1 MASSRTAAAGGLAA
15 IVRQIPPREAGSGRV
30 HVIIDTPTG
39 SRNKYKLDGTRGLL
53 RLSRILPEGST
64 FPYDFGSIPGTCAE
78 DGDALDVL
86 VLHLPPAFPGC
97 LITVRLIGMLRA
109 EQHEAGRLVR
119 NDRLIGVPET
129 SVNPAPLRE
138 LRAVP
143 KEQLRAIE
151 HFFSS
156 YNAYQ
161 GRRFR
166 IIGRDGSRRA
176 AEALQRAIRAYQR
189 STSP

>member
-1 MASSRTAAAGGLAA
+1 MASKRTAVAAGLPA
-15 IVRQIPPREAGSGRV
+15 IVRQIPPRETGSGRV
-30 HVIIDTPTG
+30 HVIIDTPAG
-39 SRNKYKLDGTRGLL
+39 SRNKFKLDDAHGLL
-53 RLSRILPEGST
+53 RLSRILPEGSM
-64 FPYDFGSIPGTCAE
+64 FPYDFGSIPGTCAD

-97 LITVRLIGMLRA
+97 LITVRLIGVLRA
-109 EQHEAGRLVR
+109 EQHEEGKMVR

-138 LRAVP
+138 LCAVP

-151 HFFSS
+151 HFFTS

-161 GRRFR
+161 GRQFR
-166 IIGRDGSRRA
+166 IVGRDGSRRA
-176 AEALQRAIRAYQR
+176 AQALQRAIRAYQHR
-189 STSP
+189 HSS

>member
-1 MASSRTAAAGGLAA
+1 MAGGLPA
-15 IVRQIPPREAGSGRV
+15 IVRHIPPREAGSGRV
-30 HVIIDTPTG
+30 HVIIDTPAG
-39 SRNKYKLDGTRGLL
+39 SRNKFKLDDAHGLL
-53 RLSRILPEGST
+53 RLSRILPEGSM
-64 FPYDFGSIPGTCAE
+64 FPYDFGSIPGTCAA

-97 LITVRLIGMLRA
+97 LITARLIGVLRA
-109 EQHEAGRLVR
+109 EQHEGGKLVR
-119 NDRLIGVPET
+119 NDRLIAVPET
-129 SVNPAPLRE
+129 SVNPAPVRE

-151 HFFSS
+151 HFFTS

-166 IIGRDGSRRA
+166 IVGREGPRRA
-176 AEALQRAIRAYQR
+176 AQALQRAIHAYQR
-189 STSP
+189 RNWS

>member
-1 MASSRTAAAGGLAA
+1 VSADLPV
-15 IVRQIPPREAGSGRV
+15 IVRGLSPREATSGRV
-30 HVIIDTPTG
+30 HVVIDTPAG
-39 SRNKYKLDGTRGLL
+39 SRNKYKLDDANGLL
-53 RLSRILPEGST
+53 RLSRILPEGLS
-64 FPYDFGSIPGTCAE
+64 FPYNFGSVPGTCAD

-109 EQHEAGRLVR
+109 EQHEGGRLLR

-129 SVNPAPLRE
+129 SVNAAPLRE
-138 LRAVP
+138 LSAVP

-151 HFFSS
+151 HFFVS

-166 IIGRDGSRRA
+166 ITGRDGARRA
-176 AEALQRAIRAYQR
+176 ARALQRAITAYQR
-189 STSP
+189 KLSP